1 MERTLVLIKP
11 DGVQRGLIGEAIGRF
26 ERAGFKIVALK
37 MLKPS
42 RELASRNYPDS
53 EEWYRKVGERSTET
67 FKSMGTDVKAK
78 FGTDDPIAIGR
89 IVKGWIVRFL
99 SSSKVVAMVL
109 EANNAAAHAR
119 KVVGETNP
127 IKAIAGSIRAD
138 FSIDD
143 VINGNAL
150 NRPVLNVVHASGS
163 AQEAA
168 DEIKLWFTE
177 KEMLAYERDDEQVFY
192 KSW

>member
-11 DGVQRGLIGEAIGRF
+11 DGVQRGLVGEAIGRF

-42 RELASRNYPDS
+42 KELASRNYPDS

-119 KVVGETNP
+119 KIVGETNP

>member
-26 ERAGFKIVALK
+26 ECAGFKIVALK

-119 KVVGETNP
+119 KIVGETNP

>member
-42 RELASRNYPDS
+42 KELASRNYPDS

-119 KVVGETNP
+119 KIVGETNP

>member
-67 FKSMGTDVKAK
+67 FKSMGTDVKMK

-119 KVVGETNP
+119 KIVGETNP

>member
-177 KEMLAYERDDEQVFY
+177 KEMLAYERDDEQTFY